1 MRSGA
6 NPYTNEAGLIDTY
19 IGTAYE
25 NVKAVAGALLLI
37 KHISE
42 NMESVYDFAASKDA
56 FEAFIQN
63 PDFLQWLIDN
73 KETLDDLSG
82 LLASLVQDYAPL
94 AGASF
99 TGFTQFGERGVA
111 LKHVYFTGNT
121 PVIGSTNIWEH
132 GINPSKVVGMQGVV
146 YGLHGQI
153 HTIDSQS
160 EDVLIYLDDTYMRVD
175 VAAEAVDF
183 GNRPFN
189 VILTI
194 IE

>member
-6 NPYTNEAGLIDTY
+6 NPYNNEAGLIDTY

-25 NVKAVAGALLLI
+25 NVKAVAGALPLI

-42 NMESVYDFAASKDA
+42 NMETVYDFAASKDA
-56 FEAFIQN
+56 FEAFIEN
-63 PDFLQWLIDN
+63 PDFLEWLDDN

-99 TGFTQFGERGVA
+99 TGFTQLGERGVA
-111 LKHVYFTGNT
+111 LKHVHFTGNT
-121 PVIGSTNIWEH
+121 PVVGSTNIWEH
-132 GINPSKVVGMQGVV
+132 EVNPSKVVGMQGVV

-153 HTIDSQS
+153 HTIDSQN
-160 EDVLIYLDDTYMRVD
+160 EDVLIYLDDTYLRMV
-175 VAAEAVDF
+175 VSAEAADF

>member
-6 NPYTNEAGLIDTY
+6 NPYNNEAGLIDTY

-25 NVKAVAGALLLI
+25 NVKTVVGALPLI

-42 NMESVYDFAASKDA
+42 NMEGVYDFTASKDA

-73 KETLDDLSG
+73 KETLGDLSG

-99 TGFTQFGERGVA
+99 TGFTQLGERGVA
-111 LKHVYFTGNT
+111 LKHVHFTGNT
-121 PVIGSTNIWEH
+121 PVIGATNIWPHE
-132 GINPSKVVGMQGVV
+132 INPSKVVGIQGVV

-153 HTIDSQS
+153 LSIDTRS
-160 EDVLIYLDDTYMRVD
+160 EDVLIYLDDTYLRMDVD
-175 VAAEAVDF
+175 SMAVDF

>member
-25 NVKAVAGALLLI
+25 NVKAVSEKLPEITHL
-37 KHISE
+37 SE
-42 NMESVYDFAASKDA
+42 NMQAIYDFAAAKDA

-73 KETLDDLSG
+73 EDTLGDLSG
-82 LLASLVQDYAPL
+82 LLASLVQNYAPL

-99 TGFTQFGERGVA
+99 TGFTQLGERGVA
-111 LKHVYFTGNT
+111 LKHVHFTGNT
-121 PVIGSTNIWEH
+121 PVVGSTNILEH
-132 GINPSKVVGMQGVV
+132 EVNPSKVVGMQGVV
-146 YGLHGQI
+146 YGLNGQI
-153 HTIDSQS
+153 HTIDSRN
-160 EDVLIYLDDTYMRVD
+160 EDVMIYLDNTYLRMAVS
-175 VAAEAVDF
+175 AESVNF

>member
-6 NPYTNEAGLIDTY
+6 NPYTNEAGLIDKY

-25 NVKAVAGALLLI
+25 NVEAVAGALPLI

-42 NMESVYDFAASKDA
+42 NMESVYNFAASKDT

-63 PDFLQWLIDN
+63 PNFLQWLIDN

-94 AGASF
+94 SGANF
-99 TGFTQFGERGVA
+99 TGFTQLGERGVA
-111 LKHVYFTGNT
+111 LKHVHFTGNT

-132 GINPSKVVGMQGVV
+132 EINPSKVVGMQGVV

-153 HTIDSQS
+153 HTIDSQN
-160 EDVLIYLDDTYMRVD
+160 EDVLIYLDDTYLRVA